1 MVGKVLQA
9 NAALA
14 KEIIRQVVPLIGAGF
29 DSPAHH
35 ALAAA
40 ILTDRRAISAE
51 RRSQV
56 ELLIGKYLE

>member
-1 MVGKVLQA
+1 VLRA

-35 ALAAA
+35 ALATA

-51 RRSQV
+51 KRSQV
-56 ELLIGKYLE
+56 ELLVGKYL